1 MYVYT
6 YVQCIYIYIFA
17 LKGRAAI
24 VLTAQPKGIKMWCI
38 DPRKETGET
47 PQPARKRHPR
57 REEKGG
63 SNSLTSNKENQAPH
77 CPPSQGGR
85 SKKGPHR
92 PPKFSL
98 ALLRSEGQKK
108 EKLYE
113 AETQEL
119 WILEEWPCGPM
130 SLLHHQGKFWRWL
143 GPSSGL

>member
-6 YVQCIYIYIFA
+6 YIRIYSVYIYIYIFA

-108 EKLYE
+108 EKRYE
-113 AETQEL
+113 TEKSGVSNLKEC
-119 WILEEWPCGPM
+119 PSGPV
-130 SLLHHQGKFWRWL
+130 
-143 GPSSGL
+143 